1 MNHRK
6 EERKMKRGKNNKAH
20 LGANLLRKINNAET
34 IVISSLGQPVRASGK
49 TMHVAN
55 RLFVLKTMK
64 RYIYVTKVKRL
75 DPKVIKAMDGI
86 LKLIMSEYSYGENV
100 YHEEPT
106 VENALIPEEHKEKLN
121 DKTNTTENA

>member
-1 MNHRK
+1 
-6 EERKMKRGKNNKAH
+6 MKRGKNNKAH

-34 IVISSLGQPVRASGK
+34 VVIRSLGEPVRASGK

-55 RLFVLKTMK
+55 NLFVLKTMK
-64 RYIYVTKVKRL
+64 KYIYVTKVKRL

-100 YHEEPT
+100 YYEEPT

-121 DKTNTTENA
+121 DQTNSTENT

>member
-1 MNHRK
+1 
-6 EERKMKRGKNNKAH
+6 MKRGKNNKAH
-20 LGANLLRKINNAET
+20 LGGNLLRKINNAET
-34 IVISSLGQPVRASGK
+34 VVIASLGEPVRASGK

-55 RLFVLKTMK
+55 NLFVLKTMK
-64 RYIYVTKVKRL
+64 KYIYVTKVKRL

-86 LKLIMSEYSYGENV
+86 LKLIMSEYSYGANV

-121 DKTNTTENA
+121 DTSKTKTNSTTNA

>member
-1 MNHRK
+1 
-6 EERKMKRGKNNKAH
+6 MKRGKNNKAH

-34 IVISSLGQPVRASGK
+34 VVSSLGEPVRASGK

-55 RLFVLKTMK
+55 NLFVLKTMK
-64 RYIYVTKVKRL
+64 KYIYVTKVKRL

-106 VENALIPEEHKEKLN
+106 IENALIPEEHKEAIKN
-121 DKTNTTENA
+121 DQTNITENA

>member
-6 EERKMKRGKNNKAH
+6 EERKMKRGKNNKAR
-20 LGANLLRKINNAET
+20 LGANLLRKVHNAET
-34 IVISSLGQPVRASGK
+34 VIIGSLGQPVRASGK

-55 RLFVLKTMK
+55 NLFVLKTMK

-106 VENALIPEEHKEKLN
+106 IENALIPEEHKEKLN
-121 DKTNTTENA
+121 GSD

>member
-1 MNHRK
+1 
-6 EERKMKRGKNNKAH
+6 MKRGKNNKAH

-34 IVISSLGQPVRASGK
+34 VVIASLGEPVRASGK

-55 RLFVLKTMK
+55 NLFVLKTMK
-64 RYIYVTKVKRL
+64 KYIYVTKVKRL

-86 LKLIMSEYSYGENV
+86 LKLIMSKYSYGANV

-121 DKTNTTENA
+121 DTSKTNITENA